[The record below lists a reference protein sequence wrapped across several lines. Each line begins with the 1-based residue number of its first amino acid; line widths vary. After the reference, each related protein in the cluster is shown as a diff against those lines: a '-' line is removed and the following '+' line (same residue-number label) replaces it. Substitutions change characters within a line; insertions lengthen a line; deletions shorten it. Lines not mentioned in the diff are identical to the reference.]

1 MPPLISKATGL
12 KQLFTNLIMMDP
24 NLFYLN
30 WERLGEVLVAIS
42 VFAIF
47 LERALSL
54 LFESRF
60 FIKRFKER
68 SIKEIIAFVC
78 GVIICWI
85 WKFDALSF
93 VFPPEKTSI
102 VGYVITGAIIAGGS
116 KGSLILFR
124 DFLKVKSTAQK
135 EYENEK
141 EERKAAG

>member
-1 MPPLISKATGL
+1 
-12 KQLFTNLIMMDP
+12 MDP

-60 FIKRFKER
+60 FIRRFKEK
-68 SIKEIIAFVC
+68 SLKELIAFIC

-93 VFPPEKTSI
+93 VFPLEKTTI
-102 VGYVITGAIIAGGS
+102 VGYIITGAIIAGGS

-135 EYENEK
+135 EFEK
-141 EERKAAG
+141 EKVAKAAGDIKYE